1 MKHLLTSF
9 LLFIGLTSLSQTT
22 YIDLNLQ
29 LDNYPGETSWLITQ
43 GSDTV
48 ITSPSYEGIAPGSL
62 VEQRIFLNSGVHDFI
77 LLDVFGDGIC
87 CAFGE
92 GYITVE
98 NQCSGILFEDYNF
111 ATPDTSYTFNA
122 TPLDRDWE
130 TKL

>member
-9 LLFIGLTSLSQTT
+9 LLLIGLTSLSQTT

-62 VEQRIFLNSGVHDFI
+62 IEQRIFLNSGVHDFI
-77 LLDVFGDGIC
+77 LLDAFGDGIC

-122 TPLDRDWE
+122 TPCDIPLQM
-130 TKL
+130 